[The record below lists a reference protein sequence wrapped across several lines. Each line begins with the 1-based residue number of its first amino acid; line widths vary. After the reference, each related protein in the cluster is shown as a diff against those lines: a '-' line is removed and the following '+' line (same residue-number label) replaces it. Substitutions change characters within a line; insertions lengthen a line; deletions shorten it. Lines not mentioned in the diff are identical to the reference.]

1 MPCGPP
7 GVGRRVILLSLAA
20 VQTPSSRQAGR
31 RVAPERARRP
41 DLVHPLRP
49 HPYHH
54 AHQVRRS
61 SHGRMVDPCE
71 ANDGRRGCGA
81 LRYSRVVR
89 EEAPVM
95 SGPEDE
101 RAAAVGGRGHLRASR
116 TDRERVIELLKA
128 AFVEER
134 LDKDE
139 FDARVVQAL
148 ASRTY
153 AELAAVTADIPAD
166 LPVVGV
172 ATVESATAAPA
183 VGELTS
189 TPART
194 LAKAAF
200 RACLCV
206 LVAAALVGVA
216 FLTQNPILVLF
227 AVYSVPAAAIAVSG
241 FLGYG
246 VIDAWQERRS
256 RAQLPPG
263 PGQPGGGPGNERN
276 SPVGHGQP
284 PPSTRPDPA
293 LQDRTQRDRTRTDL
307 RIGRPQPGRPHPSG
321 RSSRTPRGI
330 QPEAA

>member
-1 MPCGPP
+1 M
-7 GVGRRVILLSLAA
+7 AA
-20 VQTPSSRQAGR
+20 VDA
-31 RVAPERARRP
+31 
-41 DLVHPLRP
+41 
-49 HPYHH
+49 
-54 AHQVRRS
+54 
-61 SHGRMVDPCE
+61 
-71 ANDGRRGCGA
+71 GA
-81 LRYSRVVR
+81 LRCSRVAR
-89 EEAPVM
+89 EVVPVM
-95 SGPEDE
+95 TGPEDE

-153 AELAAVTADIPAD
+153 AELADVTADIPAD

-172 ATVESATAAPA
+172 AAVESAAAVPA
-183 VGELTS
+183 VVGPTS
-189 TPART
+189 TPGRT

-216 FLTQNPILVLF
+216 FLTQNPVLAF
-227 AVYSVPAAAIAVSG
+227 IAVYAVPAAVIAVSG

-256 RAQLPPG
+256 RPQLRSG
-263 PGQPGGGPGNERN
+263 PGQPCGGLGNEGY
-276 SPVGHGQP
+276 SPIGRGQSS
-284 PPSTRPDPA
+284 PSTRPDPA
-293 LQDRTQRDRTRTDL
+293 LQDRTRPDRTHTDL
-307 RIGRPQPGRPHPSG
+307 RIRGPQPGLPHPSG
-321 RSSRTPRGI
+321 RNPRAPRGI
-330 QPEAA
+330 RPVPDGV

>member
-1 MPCGPP
+1 M
-7 GVGRRVILLSLAA
+7 
-20 VQTPSSRQAGR
+20 T
-31 RVAPERARRP
+31 
-41 DLVHPLRP
+41 
-49 HPYHH
+49 
-54 AHQVRRS
+54 
-61 SHGRMVDPCE
+61 
-71 ANDGRRGCGA
+71 
-81 LRYSRVVR
+81 
-89 EEAPVM
+89 
-95 SGPEDE
+95 GPEDE

-166 LPVVGV
+166 LPVAGV
-172 ATVESATAAPA
+172 AAVEPAAAAPA
-183 VGELTS
+183 AADRTS

-206 LVAAALVGVA
+206 IVAAALVGVA
-216 FLTQNPILVLF
+216 FLTQNPVLVLF

-256 RAQLPPG
+256 RPQLRSG
-263 PGQPGGGPGNERN
+263 PGQPGGGLGNERH
-276 SPVGHGQP
+276 SPVGHGQSP
-284 PPSTRPDPA
+284 ASTCPDPALQDPA
-293 LQDRTQRDRTRTDL
+293 LQDRTHPDQTRTDL
-307 RIGRPQPGRPHPSG
+307 RIDRAQPGWPHPSG
-321 RSSRTPRGI
+321 RSSRAPRGI
-330 QPEAA
+330 RPVLDAI